1 MQHLGIIAVGI
12 YILVTLL
19 LLILPKHAINKRL
32 TKEYN
37 IGEKSWRSSNA
48 KLNYYKMIA
57 GIGALITIV
66 IMLVLKYVIL

>member
-1 MQHLGIIAVGI
+1 MQHLGIIAVAV
-12 YILVTLL
+12 YILVTLFL
-19 LLILPKHAINKRL
+19 LALPKHAINKRV
-32 TKEYN
+32 KQEYD

-66 IMLVLKYVIL
+66 IMLVVKYVIL